1 MMGDR
6 PQAFYRLV
14 PLPEIV
20 VDKELIGMA
29 DGAGGEAMHELIV
42 GTLLENLPFSRSAG
56 EVSLER
62 MDDSAVVGDVVFTTD
77 MHTVKPLFFPGGDIG
92 VLSVAGTV
100 NDVSVLGA
108 KPVALSLAYVVEEG
122 FPREDLARI
131 TSSADSTARE
141 AGVPIVTGD
150 TKVVERGAA
159 DGMFACT
166 SGMGLRTHAIEHNNR
181 IAEASSGRP
190 QRWLL
195 DDQVIPEAIIILS
208 GYVGDHGLA
217 VLAQRE
223 GYGFETEV
231 VSDVSP
237 INHLVDAAMN
247 VGGVLAAKDPTRG
260 GIANSLNEWAHKSG
274 TGIILL
280 EDDVPVRPAVLHGCE
295 LLGIDPY
302 EIGNEGKVLMA
313 VVPDR
318 AESILRA
325 VHGLPGG
332 GDAAI
337 IGVATSELDGV
348 VLETTVGGRRVVEP
362 PVSDPVPRIC

>member
-1 MMGDR
+1 
-6 PQAFYRLV
+6 
-14 PLPEIV
+14 
-20 VDKELIGMA
+20 MA
-29 DGAGGEAMHELIV
+29 DGAGGEAMQALIS
-42 GTLLENLPFSRSAG
+42 GTLLENLPFSRTAG
-56 EVSLER
+56 EVPLER

-108 KPVALSLAYVVEEG
+108 KPMALSLAYVVEEG
-122 FPREDLARI
+122 FPRDDLARI
-131 TSSADSTARE
+131 TASADATARE
-141 AGVPIVTGD
+141 AAVPIVTGD

-159 DGMFACT
+159 EGLFVCT
-166 SGMGLRTHAIEHNNR
+166 SGIGLRTHATEHNNR
-181 IAEASSGRP
+181 VVEASTGRS

-195 DDQVIPEAIIILS
+195 DDQVVTSSIIILS

-231 VSDVSP
+231 SSDVGP
-237 INHLVDAAMN
+237 VNHLVDAAMN

-260 GIANSLNEWAHKSG
+260 GIANALNEWAGKSSM
-274 TGIILL
+274 GILIR
-280 EDDVPVRPAVLHGCE
+280 EEDVPIRPAVLHGCE

-318 AESILRA
+318 AEPILRA
-325 VHGLPGG
+325 LQGLPGG
-332 GDAAI
+332 ADAAI
-337 IGVATSELDGV
+337 IGAATTEVDGV
-348 VLETTVGGRRVVEP
+348 VLETSVGGRRVVEP